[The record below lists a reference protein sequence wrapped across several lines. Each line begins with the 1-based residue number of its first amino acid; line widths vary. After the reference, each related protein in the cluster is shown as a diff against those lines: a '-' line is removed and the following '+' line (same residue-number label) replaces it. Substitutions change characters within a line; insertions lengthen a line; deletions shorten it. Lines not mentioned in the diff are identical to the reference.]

1 MIFATGVATGAM
13 TAIVTPMRDGSPDYA
28 ALEALVNEQIAAGIQ
43 GLVAVGT
50 TGESATLTVPEH
62 LEVISQTLSFA
73 AGRVPV
79 IAGAGGNS
87 TAEAIELSR
96 ASEAA
101 GAQALLQ
108 VTPYYNKPTQEGL
121 FRHFEAIA
129 GASKLPIILYNVP
142 GRTSCDMQPE
152 TIARLSELPT
162 IVAVKESTGDMRRAS
177 EIFQLCG
184 DKIILLSGDDFT
196 SFPLLCLGGRGMIS
210 VVSNILPGPVARMCK
225 AAAAGDWDSARKEH
239 YAIMPLSRLLFV
251 ESNPIPVKA
260 AMHLLG
266 KMGQEIRLPL
276 TSASEETC
284 QLLRAQLQ
292 REGLM

>member
-1 MIFATGVATGAM
+1 MIATGAM
-13 TAIVTPMRDGSPDYA
+13 TALVTPMRDGSPDYA
-28 ALEALVNEQIAAGIQ
+28 ALEALVDEQIAAGIE

-50 TGESATLTVPEH
+50 TGESATLSVPEH
-62 LEVISQTLSFA
+62 LEVIKQTVSFA

-87 TAEAIELSR
+87 TAEAVELSR

-108 VTPYYNKPTQEGL
+108 VTPYYNKPTPEGL
-121 FRHFEAIA
+121 FRHFETIA
-129 GASKLPIILYNVP
+129 GASTLPIILYNVP

-152 TIARLSELPT
+152 TIARLAELPT

-177 EIFQLCG
+177 DILQLCG
-184 DKIILLSGDDFT
+184 QDIILLSGDDFT

-225 AAAAGDWDSARKEH
+225 AARAGDWDSARKEH
-239 YAIMPLSRLLFV
+239 YAIMPMAKLLFV

-260 AMHLLG
+260 AMHLQG
-266 KMGQEIRLPL
+266 KMEKDIRLPL
-276 TSASEETC
+276 TPASKETC

-292 REGLM
+292 LEGLV

>member
-1 MIFATGVATGAM
+1 MMNATGAM

-28 ALEALVNEQIAAGIQ
+28 ALEALVNDQIEAGIE

-50 TGESATLTVPEH
+50 TGESATLSVPEH
-62 LEVISQTLSFA
+62 LEVIKQTLRFA
-73 AGRVPV
+73 QGRVPV

-87 TAEAIELSR
+87 TAEAVALSQ

-121 FRHFEAIA
+121 FRHFEAISA
-129 GASKLPIILYNVP
+129 ASTLPIILYNVP
-142 GRTSCDMQPE
+142 GRTSCDMLPE
-152 TIARLSELPT
+152 TVARVAELPT

-177 EIFQLCG
+177 DILELCG
-184 DKIILLSGDDFT
+184 SKIKVLSGDDFT
-196 SFPLLCLGGRGMIS
+196 SYPLLALGGHGMIS
-210 VVSNILPGPVARMCK
+210 VVANILPAPVARMCK
-225 AAAAGDWDSARKEH
+225 AARAGDWEAARKEH
-239 YAIMPLSRLLFV
+239 FAIMPLSRLLFV

-266 KMGQEIRLPL
+266 KMAKEIRLPL
-276 TSASEETC
+276 TEASEETC
-284 QLLRAQLQ
+284 ERLRAQLKL
-292 REGLM
+292 EGLL

>member
-1 MIFATGVATGAM
+1 MMIATGAM
-13 TAIVTPMRDGSPDYA
+13 TAIVTPMRDGSPDFA
-28 ALEALVNEQIAAGIQ
+28 ALEALVNEQIEAGIE

-50 TGESATLTVPEH
+50 TGESATLAVPEH
-62 LEVISQTLSFA
+62 LEVIKQTLRFTD
-73 AGRVPV
+73 GRVPV

-87 TAEAIELSR
+87 TAEAVALSQ

-121 FRHFEAIA
+121 FRHFEAISA
-129 GASKLPIILYNVP
+129 ASALPIIVYNVP
-142 GRTSCDMQPE
+142 GRTSCDLLPE
-152 TIARLSELPT
+152 TVARLAELPT

-177 EIFQLCG
+177 EILELCG
-184 DKIILLSGDDFT
+184 SKIKVLSGDDFT
-196 SFPLLCLGGRGMIS
+196 SYSLMSLGGHGMIS
-210 VVSNILPGPVARMCK
+210 VVANILPAPVARMCK
-225 AAAAGDWDSARKEH
+225 AARAGDWEAARKEH
-239 YAIMPLSRLLFV
+239 FAIMPLSKLLFV

-266 KMGQEIRLPL
+266 KMEKDIRLPL
-276 TSASEETC
+276 TPASEETC

-292 REGLM
+292 LEGLL